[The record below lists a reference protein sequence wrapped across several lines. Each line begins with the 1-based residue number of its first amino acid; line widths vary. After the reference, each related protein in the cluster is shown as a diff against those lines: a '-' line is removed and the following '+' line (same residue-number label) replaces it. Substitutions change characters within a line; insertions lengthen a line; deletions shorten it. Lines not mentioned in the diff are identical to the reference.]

1 MSDPA
6 GAEKAQRQTFD
17 DFVLDLARGCLL
29 HQGREVALRPKTFAV
44 LTHLVD
50 RAGALVS
57 KDELLAAVWPNLV
70 VTDDTLVQSIG
81 ELRRAL
87 AVAGKDYITTVP
99 RRGYRFEMP
108 EPVTAPELIPDPTP
122 APTTAPPPTV
132 AEQRVLRLRW
142 KFGIAASLL
151 LGIAVVASWFFT
163 RDNGPP
169 PGELIDA
176 RPAIAVLP
184 FQDQGDDRSRE
195 YLADG
200 LTQDLIHSLGRFSA
214 LTVMSWNAVATYKGV
229 LVRPREISRALGVRY
244 QVEGSV
250 RYGADRVRV
259 SAQLVDTRGRVLWS
273 ARYDEPLADLF
284 QLQDRITREIAGALA
299 IRVTQVEQQRVAA
312 MPTSSFDAYDF
323 LLRARPSLQRPTR
336 TGIVEA
342 RTLLRQAIAL
352 DPDYAAAHSALGETF
367 HIAISMGW
375 AEIPDQY
382 WERVVEH
389 ASEALRLDATDVRA
403 RILLGR
409 KSIAYNQ
416 FDEAQTEI
424 DRAIAINPSD
434 ADALAGRGNVLVWL
448 GETDAAVESLEQ
460 ALRVDPEINAFD
472 RFALSLAYFLKK
484 RYAESI
490 SQSELNLRHNADA
503 RFSRV
508 VLAVALAEAGRM
520 PEAKQA
526 ADEVRR
532 TDPTFD
538 AASFGNKFRDGSDLA
553 HLREGLAKA
562 GLYLPAGG

>member
-6 GAEKAQRQTFD
+6 GIEKAQRLTFD

-44 LTHLVD
+44 LTFLIE
-50 RAGALVS
+50 RAGTLVS
-57 KDELLAAVWPNLV
+57 KDELLAGVWPNLV

-99 RRGYRFEMP
+99 RRGYRFETP
-108 EPVTAPELIPDPTP
+108 APTP
-122 APTTAPPPTV
+122 APAAAPWPGVP
-132 AEQRVLRLRW
+132 EKRVLRWRW
-142 KFGIAASLL
+142 KFGIAAPML
-151 LGIAVVASWFFT
+151 LGIVVVATWFFT
-163 RDNGPP
+163 RDRGPP
-169 PGELIDA
+169 PGELINA

-184 FQDQGDDRSRE
+184 FQDHGDDRSRE

-229 LVRPREISRALGVRY
+229 RVRPGEISRVLGVRY

-312 MPTSSFDAYDF
+312 KPTSSFDAYDF

-382 WERVVEH
+382 WERVLEH

-409 KSIAYNQ
+409 KNIAYNQ

-448 GETDAAVESLEQ
+448 GETDAAIESLEQ
-460 ALRVDPEINAFD
+460 ALQVDPDLNAFD
-472 RFALSLAYFLKK
+472 RFALSLAYYLKK

-490 SQSELNLRHNADA
+490 GQSELNLRHNADA

-508 VLAVALAEAGRM
+508 VLAAALAEAGRM
-520 PEAKQA
+520 AEAKQA

-538 AASFGNKFRDGSDLA
+538 AATFGNKFRDGSDLA

>member
-6 GAEKAQRQTFD
+6 GAEKVQRQTFG

-29 HQGREVALRPKTFAV
+29 HQGVEVPLRPKTFAV
-44 LTHLVD
+44 LIFLIE
-50 RAGALVS
+50 RAGTLVS
-57 KDELLAAVWPNLV
+57 KEELLAAVWPNLV

-108 EPVTAPELIPDPTP
+108 APVPVPELIPAP
-122 APTTAPPPTV
+122 APAPPTAPPPV
-132 AEQRVLRLRW
+132 PEKRALRWRW
-142 KFGIAASLL
+142 KFGIAAPLL
-151 LGIAVVASWFFT
+151 LGIVVVASWFFT
-163 RDNGPP
+163 RDIGPP

-229 LVRPREISRALGVRY
+229 LVRPGEISRALGVRY

-250 RYGADRVRV
+250 RYGEDRVRV

-273 ARYDEPLADLF
+273 ERYDEPLADLF

-299 IRVTQVEQQRVAA
+299 IRVTQVEQQRVATK
-312 MPTSSFDAYDF
+312 PTSSFDAYDF

-409 KSIAYNQ
+409 KNIAYNQ

-448 GETDAAVESLEQ
+448 GKTDDAIESLEQ
-460 ALRVDPEINAFD
+460 ALRVDPELNAFD

-490 SQSELNLRHNADA
+490 GQSELNLRHNADA

-508 VLAVALAEAGRM
+508 VLAAALAEAGRM

-526 ADEVRR
+526 AAEVRR

-538 AASFGNKFRDGSDLA
+538 AASFGNKFRDESDLA